1 MNEPD
6 DIPARVTRLEHEMI
20 QARSDAAAARVLA
33 GGADRDVSLMQDELR
48 GHTRSLNALR
58 ETQVE
63 HGQRI
68 DRLERKVDDG
78 FQQADVRFQQIDANF
93 RQVDANFKTVG
104 REFSKVNTGIAHI
117 TALLTNKVDEPDE
130 E

>member
-20 QARSDAAAARVLA
+20 QARGDAAAARVLA
-33 GGADRDVSLMQDELR
+33 GAADRDVSLMQDELR
-48 GHTRSLNALR
+48 AHTRSLNALR

-63 HGQRI
+63 HGQMLEDHGQRL

-78 FQQADVRFQQIDANF
+78 FK
-93 RQVDANFKTVG
+93 QVDANFRTVG
-104 REFSKVNTGIAHI
+104 GEFSKINTGMAHI
-117 TALLTNKVDEPDE
+117 TALLTNKLDEPDQE
-130 E
+130 